1 MNFLKYRPRTLAL
14 ELVMVLVGI
23 AFILPIY
30 VLINL
35 ALKRPND
42 QSSPMTPVSRP
53 TLQNFVDA
61 WQKAGLGGALAN
73 TFFITA
79 ISVVLIIGLSAL
91 AAYPLAR
98 VTRRWSRLTFGF
110 FMVGL
115 LLPFQLAL
123 IPLYTTIRDLHL
135 LGTIWSLVIF
145 YSGLQIPFSIF
156 LYVGFLRAL
165 PRDYE
170 EAAAIDGCSPLRGFV
185 SVVFPLLRPITGTV
199 AILNAIFVWND
210 FLTPLLY
217 LSGSPNQ
224 TVTVAL
230 FGFVGQ
236 YVSQWNLVFAG
247 LVISIAPLLLAYF
260 LMQRNIIRGFAGGLK
275 G

>member
-1 MNFLKYRPRTLAL
+1 MSVRRYRPRTLLL
-14 ELVMVLVGI
+14 ELTMVLVGV
-23 AFILPIY
+23 AFVFPVYI
-30 VLINL
+30 LINL
-35 ALKRPND
+35 SLKRPND
-42 QSSPMTPVSRP
+42 QSSPLSLATHP
-53 TLQNFVDA
+53 TLSNYGDA
-61 WQKAGLGGALAN
+61 WHKAGLGGALAN
-73 TFFITA
+73 TFIVTA
-79 ISVVLIIGLSAL
+79 LSVALIVVLSSL

-98 VTRRWSRLTFGF
+98 VARAWSKAVFGLF
-110 FMVGL
+110 IVGL

-135 LGTIWSLVIF
+135 LGTLWSLVIF
-145 YSGLQIPFSIF
+145 YVGLQMPFSIF
-156 LYVGFLRAL
+156 LYVAFLRAL

-170 EAAAIDGCSPLRGFV
+170 EAAAIDGCTPLRGFV
-185 SVVFPLLRPITGTV
+185 TVVFPLLRPITGTV

-217 LSGSPNQ
+217 LSGSSHQ

-236 YVSQWNLVFAG
+236 FVSEWNLVFAG

-260 LMQRNIIRGFAGGLK
+260 LMQRSIIRGFAGGLK